1 MCYNADDMREINTT
15 SASFRDFVE
24 NGDIYVDKTEY
35 IYVGD
40 RWLDPGLP
48 ESKTILLPLEF
59 EENGELILNYRD
71 SWQLNLKKKDWR

>member
-1 MCYNADDMREINTT
+1 MERTQT
-15 SASFRDFVE
+15 FRLTIGKG
-24 NGDIYVDKTEY
+24 NKTEY